1 MAQQRKLALV
11 NDLTGY
17 GRCSLAVELPIIS
30 ALKVQACVLPTAI
43 LSVHTG
49 FPSYYLDDYTDRMTP
64 YIESWQTNHVT
75 FDGISTGFLGS
86 ARQIDIVLDFITKF
100 KQGATK
106 VIVDPVMGDHGKI
119 YASYTPV
126 MCDEMGRLLGY
137 ADVVTPN
144 ITEGCQLTGIPYKP
158 EDAWTDR
165 ELTEMA
171 EALTAKGP
179 AHVVI
184 TGIHRGRQ
192 IGNFVYERGQ
202 EPQWVWHAVV
212 GHDRSG
218 TGDVFAAIVSAGVV
232 KGEPLV
238 QSVTKAA
245 DFIATCLAYTETL
258 GTPPQCGLAFEE
270 FLTTLR

>member
-1 MAQQRKLALV
+1 MAHQRNIALV

-17 GRCSLAVELPIIS
+17 GRCSLTVELPIIS

-64 YIESWQTNHVT
+64 YIKSWQTNHIT

-100 KQGATK
+100 KRAETK

-126 MCDEMGRLLGY
+126 MCDEMRRLLAY

-144 ITEGCQLTGIPYKP
+144 ITEGCQLTGMSYKP
-158 EDAWTDR
+158 EDTWTDR

-171 EALTAKGP
+171 NALTAKGP
-179 AHVVI
+179 AQVVI
-184 TGIHRGRQ
+184 TGIHRENQ

-202 EPQWVWHAVV
+202 EPQWVWHDVV

-238 QSVTKAA
+238 HSVTKAA

-258 GTPPQCGLAFEE
+258 GTPSQCGLAFEE